1 MKTSYRFWIIVLAL
15 GMLASSIYSQDVDFQ
30 ALDRYID
37 KAVEDFQLPGLAI
50 SVIKDGSVVFS
61 RGYGYKN
68 FETKEPMT
76 TTALFNIASC
86 SKAFTAACL
95 GILVKEGKLDWQ
107 DKVIDIIPELQ
118 LADPCITKALNIRD
132 ILSHRSGLA
141 TFVGDL
147 LWYETD
153 YDNREII
160 HRMRYLPIQN
170 DFRSQFGYQNNMFM
184 IAGEIVKQITGKM
197 WSEFLVERLFLP
209 LEMTESRSCSKHITA
224 GQDIAMP
231 HFDRKPQPLA
241 IYEPNPAG
249 SIYSC
254 VDEMSHW
261 IRALLD
267 GGNWNDRHILDQEI
281 IETLFTPHTILPV
294 SQQMKE
300 NGIHFHA
307 YGLGWFLFDYAG
319 KKIVEHDG
327 GMPGYISKVTLVP
340 EKNLGFVILTNDMNN
355 LTGALRYRILDTFLA
370 VPEKDWAAEYLK
382 TRQEYE
388 QAREKRKS
396 DRYAKRIKNTKP
408 SLDLMAYT
416 GVYTDKAY
424 GNAQIELENE
434 HLKLTLLPTK
444 EKFVS
449 RMEHWHF
456 NTFRIKFKDEFLPE
470 GFVTFRLN
478 TDAEITGFTIDLPNP
493 DFHFFNL
500 DFKKME

>member
-1 MKTSYRFWIIVLAL
+1 MKSSHRFWVIVVAFCI
-15 GMLASSIYSQDVDFQ
+15 LASPLRSQDVDFQ

-37 KAVEDFQLPGLAI
+37 NAVEDFELSGLAL
-50 SVIKDGSVVFS
+50 SVVKDGSVVFS

-68 FETKEPMT
+68 LETKEPMT

-86 SKAFTAACL
+86 SKAFTAACI
-95 GILVKEGKLDWQ
+95 GMLVTEQKLHWQ
-107 DKVIDIIPELQ
+107 DKVIDTIPEFR
-118 LADPCITKALNIRD
+118 LADPYITKELNIRD

-153 YDNREII
+153 YDNPEII
-160 HRMRYLPIQN
+160 RRMRYLPIQN

-184 IAGEIVKQITGKM
+184 IAGEIIEEITGKT
-197 WSEFLVERLFLP
+197 WSEFLVERVFLP
-209 LEMTESRSCSKHITA
+209 LDMTESRSCSKHITA

-231 HFDRKPQPLA
+231 HLNRKSQPLA
-241 IYEPNPAG
+241 IYDPNPAG
-249 SIYSC
+249 SIYSS

-261 IRALLD
+261 ITALLN
-267 GGNWNDRHILDQEI
+267 GGNWNGQQILAQEM

-294 SQQMKE
+294 SAQMKN
-300 NGIHFHA
+300 NGSHFNT
-307 YGLGWFLFDYAG
+307 YGLGWFLFDYSG
-319 KKIVEHDG
+319 RKIVEHDG

-340 EKNLGFVILTNDMNN
+340 EENLGFVILTNDMNN
-355 LTGALRYRILDTFLA
+355 LTGALRYRILDAFLNDQ
-370 VPEKDWAAEYLK
+370 EKDWAAEYLEM
-382 TRQEYE
+382 RQKYE
-388 QAREKRKS
+388 EAKEKQTS
-396 DRYAKRIKNTKP
+396 DRYAKRIEDTEP
-408 SLDLMAYT
+408 SLEPVAYT

-424 GNAQIELENE
+424 GNAQIEMENK
-434 HLKLTLLPTK
+434 HLKQTLLPTE

-478 TDAEITGFTIDLPNP
+478 TDAEITGFSIDLPNP
-493 DFHFFNL
+493 DFHFYNL
-500 DFKKME
+500 DFKKIE